1 MNLMMMIQNA
11 AKRASIIQSFKRAGA
26 RMVLFA
32 DSVPGSKYP
41 ILAPRTLPNGIK
53 NSDTIQRVSGDVV
66 LTAASHTYTL
76 NDNGLPNTIRFT
88 IPLPLGKSTG
98 MGISNLGIFITTGTS
113 TNDTENMQISSGL
126 LYFRVLRSRLE
137 TQDVNGLLAFLNG
150 NPITFYYELTTSI
163 DTLNSPPPTS
173 WIDLI
178 GERISL
184 NLLNRVACT
193 ENNAFAWATGANYA
207 EANSISTDFI
217 PVTEGTPYT
226 SKYSAQVLFFD
237 SAQQYIGALQ
247 SNGTVAKATGAALLT
262 FTPPVDRGIAYVK
275 LGIRTSYNGGGNMV
289 TATDQQLSK
298 GAALPP
304 YEQFGVLPPNN
315 ATMQG
320 LANTSDSG
328 MAYEPLVC
336 ETGTPVEYT
345 NLVPDPLFSDTS
357 PWIILNGTKS
367 ASGGI
372 MTITGNGASTL
383 LRTVRDLGVKPPNA
397 SRLAQRIRFRLNQSG
412 ATSCN
417 ALLRDGASGTILG
430 TTSVSNPV
438 AGQWY
443 SVELAQIVNCGA
455 LVENVH
461 LFISAAFPDAATQNG
476 KTMDIEKPQVINI
489 STPQIAALESQLPT
503 PLTAI
508 ECDRIFPF
516 VTTTGVSK
524 IGIRPLMVFDGIND
538 YGTLAN
544 NPSVDI
550 VGTGDF
556 AIAVGFLTANTIP
569 NGMQILSKNLDST
582 ANTQFHVRL
591 YSDGSC
597 EVCLNGIQILVV
609 PTANIVAN
617 TMYDLRVYRT
627 NGRLIAKLQ
636 AVEKYNQVNSIAL
649 ASQPHLRLGAR
660 SNSSDGLTNGAFF
673 KGGMAWAIIATS
685 AEVANIDKA
694 LDRKARDY
702 RLMG

>member
-32 DSVPGSKYP
+32 DSIPGSKYP

-66 LTAASHTYTL
+66 LTAADITYFAKQTNTCL
-76 NDNGLPNTIRFT
+76 VRILKPSLASGYNNVTTFWSVFGDYTEEVFFSSNNDNVEKIGKYACGQINTQFVLI
-88 IPLPLGKSTG
+88 LPLDFANDLAEAKTK
-98 MGISNLGIFITTGTS
+98 LTGT
-113 TNDTENMQISSGL
+113 
-126 LYFRVLRSRLE
+126 VLRY
-137 TQDVNGLLAFLNG
+137 QLAT
-150 NPITFYYELTTSI
+150 PI
-163 DTLNSPPPTS
+163 DTLNSPPPTP
-173 WIDLI
+173 WIDL
-178 GERISL
+178 
-184 NLLNRVACT
+184 
-193 ENNAFAWATGANYA
+193 TGN
-207 EANSISTDFI
+207 T
-217 PVTEGTPYT
+217 
-226 SKYSAQVLFFD
+226 
-237 SAQQYIGALQ
+237 
-247 SNGTVAKATGAALLT
+247 
-262 FTPPVDRGIAYVK
+262 
-275 LGIRTSYNGGGNMV
+275 
-289 TATDQQLSK
+289 
-298 GAALPP
+298 
-304 YEQFGVLPPNN
+304 NN

-320 LANTSDSG
+320 LANTQDSG
-328 MAYEPLVC
+328 MAYVPLLC
-336 ETGTPVEYT
+336 ETGVPVEYE
-345 NLVPDPLFSDTS
+345 NLVPDPLFNDIT
-357 PWIILNGTKS
+357 PWIVLNGSKS

-372 MTITGNGASTL
+372 LTITGTGASTL
-383 LRTVRDLGVKPPNA
+383 LRAVRDLGVKPPNG
-397 SRLAQRIRFRLNQSG
+397 SRLLQRIKFRLNQSG
-412 ATSCN
+412 AISCN
-417 ALLRDGASGTILG
+417 ALLRDGDDGAILG
-430 TTSVSNPV
+430 VTSVNNPI

-443 SVELAQIVNCGA
+443 SLELAQIVNCGTLA
-455 LVENVH
+455 ENVH
-461 LFISAAFPDAATQNG
+461 LFISASYPDNATQLN
-476 KTMDIEKPQVINI
+476 KTVDIEKPQVVNI
-489 STPQIAALESQLPT
+489 STPQITALESQMAN
-503 PLTAI
+503 PLTAL
-508 ECDRIFPF
+508 ECDRILPF
-516 VTTTGVSK
+516 VPTIGVSK
-524 IGIRPLMVFDGIND
+524 IGLRPMMMFDGIND
-538 YGTLAN
+538 HGVLAN

-702 RLMG
+702 RLMGVIR